1 MSDDLPER
9 IYQAAFDRN
18 VIIDRTD
25 CAALAAAA
33 RAFIGDE
40 INADMEDTR
49 KIWRDGKPLYDGCT
63 HWEEGYGDG
72 YEDSESI
79 ARGDTK

>member
-1 MSDDLPER
+1 MSDPLAEH
-9 IYQAAFDRN
+9 IYQAAFDRH

-40 INADMEDTR
+40 LHERYEEEDAKTL
-49 KIWRDGKPLYDGCT
+49 PYLTYQ
-63 HWEEGYGDG
+63 EGYKHGLGDA
-72 YEDSESI
+72 ESI

>member
-1 MSDDLPER
+1 MTMSDRLAEV
-9 IYQAAFDRN
+9 IYQAAFDRH
-18 VIIDRTD
+18 VLIDRTD

-40 INADMEDTR
+40 I
-49 KIWRDGKPLYDGCT
+49 
-63 HWEEGYGDG
+63 HEELRRSPGGGALWQTGMYGAG
-72 YEDSESI
+72 SI